1 MSCRTRPGAASWAV
15 LVILLGVTFLTFV
28 TAIVTSLFV
37 TAERDAAGEEE
48 RRQRTDEL
56 AEAMASLRRI
66 EQRLDAIEA
75 LKLGH

>member
-15 LVILLGVTFLTFV
+15 VILLGVTFLTFV

-48 RRQRTDEL
+48 RRQWTDEL

-75 LKLGH
+75 KLGH